1 MLELL
6 AGGSVIDGAYHVYF
20 FKSLGTLPLLKIMA
34 LNYELSTWRVC
45 YQRSILKTFCC
56 EGPLKPLLN
65 QVTLGRVTE
74 ELVKESSSKG
84 RQEVITWILQS
95 EVGLRL
101 GVLLVDNLL
110 AHVFWWQ
117 AVNTR
122 RSRVGSPVRIS

>member
-6 AGGSVIDGAYHVYF
+6 AGGSVINGAYHVYF
-20 FKSLGTLPLLKIMA
+20 FKSLVTLPWLKIMA
-34 LNYELSTWRVC
+34 LDYALSTRRVC
-45 YQRSILKTFCC
+45 YQRSILKTFCY
-56 EGPLKPLLN
+56 EGPLKPILN

-95 EVGLRL
+95 EVGLWL

-110 AHVFWWQ
+110 AHMFWWQ

-122 RSRVGSPVRIS
+122 RTRVGSPVRIS